1 MGTKMLS
8 AFDATGAEITTD
20 ERARGRGIEPFK
32 CTGCGIGVSYVPAH
46 PKERDGK
53 PYLVHAFYRLKP
65 NTTHQETCKFAVEDK
80 VSAIA
85 ARSDGL
91 LESLKKGKYRFRL
104 LTINHEPD
112 SSLSKSS
119 AKESKQTKS
128 HRTTSTEFEK
138 SDTRRLATYLST
150 AKRILQLRAACE
162 SDASIKDALELV
174 FSGQSVGWP
183 DFYYETEQ
191 FLAAFRWASN
201 IANPFPIA
209 LQGQVRNIIPR
220 TTRSGVYHIINLKSA
235 KAVPLAGDPKIG
247 ETCQAAIWS
256 REAAWVERFSENDEI
271 LAFGHWEHAMRQ
283 PCPQPPKSV
292 AKFPLFLNRQ
302 LTMRLIF
309 PTQIAKLS
317 DAD

>member
-138 SDTRRLATYLST
+138 SDTRS
-150 AKRILQLRAACE
+150 
-162 SDASIKDALELV
+162 S
-174 FSGQSVGWP
+174 
-183 DFYYETEQ
+183 
-191 FLAAFRWASN
+191 
-201 IANPFPIA
+201 
-209 LQGQVRNIIPR
+209 PR
-220 TTRSGVYHIINLKSA
+220 TSVRQNEFFNSVQLANRTQASKMLWNWCFLVNQSDGRIFTMRLNNSLPHSDGQATLPTRFPSHFKVKCEISSQERRARAYITSSISKVRRLCHWQATLKSA
-235 KAVPLAGDPKIG
+235 KHVKRQYG
-247 ETCQAAIWS
+247 
-256 REAAWVERFSENDEI
+256 VERQLGSN
-271 LAFGHWEHAMRQ
+271 A
-283 PCPQPPKSV
+283 S
-292 AKFPLFLNRQ
+292 AKMTRY
-302 LTMRLIF
+302 
-309 PTQIAKLS
+309 
-317 DAD
+317 